1 MSHSKIP
8 QNNQR
13 ITSLDAIR
21 GLAIFGILLA
31 NIQSWSGY
39 RFIELE
45 DIPSLYGSDSDD
57 ALYTVYQWLVSGKF
71 YTIFCLLFGAGFWLQ
86 WQRKQGQAETWVPV
100 YRKRLAWLLV
110 FGLLHTVIWSGDI
123 LTLYALLGFVML
135 MMRKL
140 STVSRKWLA
149 GFLLLCFMIP
159 SFAMLMFAPGWPG
172 VEQVAHKTYPTW
184 AANDIVMVLTTGDIL
199 EYLKLNLHNVAWRW
213 YDMLPDGRITRVL
226 GLFLLGGLLIESGFF
241 SKWGGH
247 LRTIAIAAIMGFSGL
262 ALTQFLGG
270 SAGDQWPVAPQ
281 QVFAKA
287 CSVIGQLGVAIMYM
301 GLLIRADQHLQ
312 GWLRAP
318 INWLANIGK
327 TAFTCYISQ
336 TLIGLWLFSVF
347 DLAGS
352 VGLGAL
358 WLIAVVIYGAQV
370 VLAHWWLSHF
380 KMGPVES
387 LWRRL
392 SEAR

>member
-1 MSHSKIP
+1 MSQPNALK
-8 QNNQR
+8 NNQR

-45 DIPSLYGSDSDD
+45 DIPSLYGSALDD
-57 ALYTVYQWLVSGKF
+57 ALYWGYQWLVSGKF

-86 WQRKQGQAETWVPV
+86 WQRKQGEAETWVPA
-100 YRKRLAWLLV
+100 YRKRLGWLLV

-123 LTLYALLGFVML
+123 LTLYALLGFVILML
-135 MMRKL
+135 RNL
-140 STVSRKWLA
+140 STVSRRWLA
-149 GFLLLCFMIP
+149 GILLLWFMLP
-159 SFAMLMFAPGWPG
+159 SFTMLMVAPGWPG
-172 VEQVAHKTYPTW
+172 VEQVAHKTYPSW
-184 AANDIVMVLTTGDIL
+184 AADDIVMVLTTGDL
-199 EYLKLNLHNVAWRW
+199 FEYLHLNLHNVAWRW
-213 YDMLPDGRITRVL
+213 YDMLPDGRISRVL
-226 GLFLLGGLLIESGFF
+226 GLFVLGGLLIESGFF
-241 SKWGGH
+241 SGWGGH
-247 LRTIAIAAIMGFSGL
+247 VRTISIAAICGFSGL
-262 ALTQFLGG
+262 ALNQILGG

-287 CSVIGQLGVAIMYM
+287 CSVVGQLGVAIMYM
-301 GLLIRADQHLQ
+301 GILIRGDQRLQ

-318 INWLANIGK
+318 INWLAKIGK

-336 TLIGLWLFSVF
+336 TLIGLLLFSVF

-358 WLIAVVIYGAQV
+358 WLIAVVIYCGQV
-370 VLAHWWLSHF
+370 VLAQWWLSRF
-380 KMGPVES
+380 RMGPVEG

-392 SEAR
+392 SEPK